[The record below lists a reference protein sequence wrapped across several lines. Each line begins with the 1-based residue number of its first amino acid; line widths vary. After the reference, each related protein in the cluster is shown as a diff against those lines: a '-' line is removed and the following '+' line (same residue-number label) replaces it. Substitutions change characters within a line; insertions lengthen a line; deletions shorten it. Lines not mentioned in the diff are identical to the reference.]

1 MHTFHWKIFITVL
14 ILAICYSACTKV
26 REKEPIQS
34 ETAQP
39 PISVIPSEPSEQE
52 AFGDTESKHTQSG
65 AASAQRTRWRT
76 NKCPDLPQPYVEVL
90 NHYEEFMNADNRDIN
105 DESVQEKLRG
115 GEWKDLCDEVCM
127 PLSSWKTEKGDHF
140 FYALKDL
147 TGDGFPEMIIA
158 YWSNIDYK
166 YTPKVVYT
174 YSEENG
180 IVMEYTTSYFTMT
193 IYDNNVIEY
202 VSGGMYSSTTYLQF
216 QEDAGCWVAVDTIAD
231 SGTWDSATNSMVD
244 VEYYGGEW
252 DERGLLDTQIS
263 EEEYQQIRQKYVTT
277 PMTFE
282 WIPLVYHASSANS

>member
-1 MHTFHWKIFITVL
+1 MKRTIFFIMALLCTV
-14 ILAICYSACTKV
+14 YFSACANIEETKNMMPELEYSFV
-26 REKEPIQS
+26 TASSLEIPEQTVSKGTQPERAKPDTLS
-34 ETAQP
+34 E
-39 PISVIPSEPSEQE
+39 EQ
-52 AFGDTESKHTQSG
+52 TQ
-65 AASAQRTRWRT
+65 WRT
-76 NKCPDLPQPYVEVL
+76 NKCPDLPQPYVKVL

-127 PLSSWKTEKGDHF
+127 PLSSWRPEKGDHF

-158 YWSNIDYK
+158 YRSNIDYK

-174 YSEENG
+174 YREENG
-180 IVMEYTTSYFTMT
+180 IVMECATSYFTMT

-216 QEDAGCWVAVDTIAD
+216 QEDAGGWVVVDTIAD